1 MKTKLF
7 YIVPTALVM
16 SAYAEDYINEPQAQ
30 KLIFPS
36 STEFIKKTIQL
47 SDDQVDKIK
56 SLAGVKQRNKK
67 PQIWEVKEKT
77 KTLGWFYIDEVVGK
91 HEFISFAIGLD
102 VNGKV
107 LGVEIMSYR
116 ETKGGEIRNETWR
129 KFFKGKT
136 LSDPFKLD
144 NDIPNITGATLSS
157 RNLLDGVKRLLVLQQ
172 VHIEEKIL

>member
-56 SLAGVKQRNKK
+56 SNIENSHRIFSNIRDNFNKADTVLNTSQSLDYDLPENTDINFNQTEESKKDLFK
-67 PQIWEVKEKT
+67 PFALFRANIKPS
-77 KTLGWFYIDEVVGK
+77 
-91 HEFISFAIGLD
+91 SFS
-102 VNGKV
+102 VN
-107 LGVEIMSYR
+107 LTATPSLEI
-116 ETKGGEIRNETWR
+116 I
-129 KFFKGKT
+129 F
-136 LSDPFKLD
+136 
-144 NDIPNITGATLSS
+144 
-157 RNLLDGVKRLLVLQQ
+157 
-172 VHIEEKIL
+172 